1 MLKTMGRAFRT
12 FIRALDTASAI
23 RHGTTPKHY
32 DDVREPI
39 ATIPTGTI
47 GTIEQSETPW
57 PVAA

>member
-1 MLKTMGRAFRT
+1 MLKTMGRGVRT
-12 FIRALDTASAI
+12 FMRALDTASAI

-32 DDVREPI
+32 DDVREPV
-39 ATIPTGTI
+39 ATIPT